1 MEDWETEDPSGRDIE
16 DYREARDA
24 MMRKVNGL
32 LEALAAGSQW
42 TDFDGGISEGTSM
55 SEMTQ
60 TTSQLTRKD
69 RNVWLRARLGIGR
82 MNLRVKPGLYSLGRP
97 NKNSPVFVT
106 ANYQLSFNSL
116 RSQLSGLNCYILVL
130 DTRGINVWCA
140 AGEGTFGTDEVVR
153 RIESTS
159 LRDLVNHR
167 VLILPQLGAPG
178 VAAQE
183 VKRRT
188 GFKVEWGPVRASDIQ
203 QYMRTGEA
211 TPEMRR
217 VRFNIRERVELIPVE
232 ITNIFLPL
240 LIALTILLLID
251 MRYTVLMITAM
262 VLAGIVF
269 FPILL
274 PFLPTRDFT
283 SKGLILGVLAST
295 PFMAREY
302 FVNAGEPLWLAF
314 TATVVPALMISPWV
328 GFIALNFTGS
338 TTFTSRTGVRRE
350 IFRYIPLIAAT
361 FIIGLGLEIGF
372 QVARWYGA
380 I

>member
-1 MEDWETEDPSGRDIE
+1 MEDWQIE
-16 DYREARDA
+16 DA

-188 GFKVEWGPVRASDIQ
+188 GFKVEWGPVRVSDIQ